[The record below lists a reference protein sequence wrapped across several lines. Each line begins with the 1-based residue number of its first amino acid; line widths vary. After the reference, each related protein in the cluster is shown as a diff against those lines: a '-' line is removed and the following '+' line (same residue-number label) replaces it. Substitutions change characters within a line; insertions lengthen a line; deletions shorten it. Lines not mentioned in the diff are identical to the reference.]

1 MSVLFN
7 RENVYKSLLNLDGGA
22 RERKIAEFKNLADEV
37 LTELKKDLIDIKWVI
52 KLLSDG
58 EIIKGREES
67 LLYRLKNTEEGI
79 AKINEDIA
87 WLDSL

>member
-58 EIIKGREES
+58 EIIKEREES

-79 AKINEDIA
+79 AKISEDIA